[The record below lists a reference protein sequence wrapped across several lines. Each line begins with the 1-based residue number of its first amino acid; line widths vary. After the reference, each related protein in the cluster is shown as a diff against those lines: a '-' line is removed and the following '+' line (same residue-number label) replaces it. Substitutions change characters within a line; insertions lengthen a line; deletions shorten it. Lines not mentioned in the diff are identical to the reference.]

1 MLRRIFSYM
10 GKYKKY
16 AVLAIVCVTAE
27 ALFELIVPL
36 IMADLIDVGVVNGD
50 RQYIYRKGFQMV
62 ICALFALI
70 LGIGSSRF
78 SALAGQGLGAELRK
92 AEYESLQGFSFSNID
107 HFRVSSIVT
116 RLTSDVTN
124 IQNSVSTGLRPF
136 CRGPVMLVA
145 ATAVAFSLNGRL
157 AFVFLVALPILAVLL
172 FSIVS
177 HVQPLYTKMQTAID
191 MVNRIIQENLTAIR
205 VVKAYVKGEYET
217 EKFDEVNLNLKTQ
230 SEKAFRLAA
239 LNMPAM
245 QIVMYGTILS
255 ILWFGGRMIQVGKMQ
270 VGELTGF
277 LSYVMQILNSLM
289 MISNV
294 FLMMTRSMASGNRIL
309 EIIDEEVDIT
319 DREAEDHKVE
329 RGEVEFDHVY
339 FQYRKDAPEYILSD
353 VSLKIPAGSTFG
365 IIGQTGAA
373 KSTLIQ
379 LIPRLY
385 DATKGEVRIDGIPVK
400 KYKVEH
406 LRDAI
411 AVVLQKNTLFSG
423 TLIEN
428 LRWGKEDAT
437 MEEIEQACRIACA
450 DEFIDR
456 LADGY
461 ETEMEQGGVNVSG
474 GQKQRLCI
482 ARAILKR
489 PKVLI
494 LDDSTSAVDTATEA
508 KIRTMLKEELPDMTK
523 IIIAQRISSVCHADQ
538 ILILDDGKVSD
549 IGTHEELL
557 KRNEIYQEIY
567 ESQKEGAEL

>member
-1 MLRRIFSYM
+1 MLGRIFSYM
-10 GKYKKY
+10 GQYRKY
-16 AVLAIVCVTAE
+16 AVFAILCVAAE
-27 ALFELIVPL
+27 SMFELIVPL
-36 IMADLIDVGVVNGD
+36 IMADLLDVGVVNQD
-50 RQYIYRKGFQMV
+50 RHYIYVKGFQMV
-62 ICALFALI
+62 VCAVLALI
-70 LGIGSSRF
+70 LGVGSSRF
-78 SALAGQGLGAELRK
+78 SALAGQGFGAELRK
-92 AEYESLQGFSFSNID
+92 AEFESLQRFSFANID

-124 IQNSVSTGLRPF
+124 VQNSVSTGLRPF

-145 ATAVAFSLNGRL
+145 ATAVAFSINARL
-157 AFVFLVALPILAVLL
+157 ALVFLVALPILGILL
-172 FSIVS
+172 FIIVA
-177 HVQPLYTKMQTAID
+177 HVQPLYTKMQSAID
-191 MVNRIIQENLTAIR
+191 LVNRIIQENLTAIR

-217 EKFDEVNLNLKTQ
+217 EKFEKVNVNLKTQ
-230 SEKAFRLAA
+230 SERAFRLAA

-255 ILWFGGRMIQVGKMQ
+255 IIWFGGRMIQIGGMQ

-294 FLMMTRSMASGNRIL
+294 FLMMTRSMASGRRIL

-319 DREAEDHKVE
+319 DGEAVD
-329 RGEVEFDHVY
+329 REVENGEIEFEHV
-339 FQYRKDAPEYILSD
+339 FFKYRDEAKEYVLSD

-365 IIGQTGAA
+365 IIGQTGSA
-373 KSTLIQ
+373 KSTLVQ

-385 DATKGEVRIDGIPVK
+385 DATEGEVRIDGIPVK
-400 KYKVEH
+400 KYPVKH

-423 TLIEN
+423 TLLEN
-428 LRWGKEDAT
+428 LRWGKEDAS
-437 MEEIEQACRIACA
+437 MEEVETACRIACA
-450 DEFIDR
+450 DEFIER

-461 ETEMEQGGVNVSG
+461 NTEMGQGGVNVSG

-482 ARAILKR
+482 ARAVLKK

-494 LDDSTSAVDTATEA
+494 LDDSTSAVDTATES
-508 KIRTMLKEELPDMTK
+508 KIREMLKSELPHMTK
-523 IIIAQRISSVCHADQ
+523 IIIAQRISSVRGADN
-538 ILILDDGKVSD
+538 ILVLDDGKVSD

-557 KRNEIYQEIY
+557 EKNKIYREIY
-567 ESQKEGAEL
+567 ESQKEGADL

>member
-16 AVLAIVCVTAE
+16 AALAIACVAAE
-27 ALFELIVPL
+27 SMFELIVPL
-36 IMADLIDVGVVNGD
+36 IMADLIDVGVANQD
-50 RQYIYRKGFQMV
+50 RHYIYMKGFQMV
-62 ICALFALI
+62 ICAVLALL

-78 SALAGQGLGAELRK
+78 SALAGQGLGAQLRK
-92 AEYESLQGFSFSNID
+92 AEYEKLQGFSFANID

-136 CRGPVMLVA
+136 CRGPVMLA
-145 ATAVAFSLNGRL
+145 L
-157 AFVFLVALPILAVLL
+157 VFLVALPVLAVML
-172 FSIVS
+172 FTIVG
-177 HVQPLYTKMQTAID
+177 HVQPLYTKMQKAID
-191 MVNRIIQENLTAIR
+191 LVNRIIQENLTAIR

-217 EKFDEVNLNLKTQ
+217 EKFEEVNDNLKNQ
-230 SEKAFRLAA
+230 SERAFRLAA

-255 ILWFGGRMIQVGKMQ
+255 IIWFGGRMIQTGGMQ

-277 LSYVMQILNSLM
+277 LSYVMQILNSLS

-294 FLMMTRSMASGNRIL
+294 FLTLTRSMASGSRIL

-319 DREAEDHKVE
+319 DREAEDYDVKC
-329 RGEVEFDHVY
+329 GEIEFDHVY
-339 FQYRKDAPEYILSD
+339 FRYRKDAPED
-353 VSLKIPAGSTFG
+353 VLTDISLTISAGSTFG
-365 IIGQTGAA
+365 IIGQTGSA

-385 DATKGEVRIDGIPVK
+385 DATRGEVRIDGIPVR
-400 KYKVEH
+400 KYPMEH

-423 TLIEN
+423 TLLEN
-428 LRWGKEDAT
+428 LRWGKEDAA
-437 MEEIEQACRIACA
+437 MEEIKKACRIACA

-461 ETEMEQGGVNVSG
+461 ETEMGQGGVNVSG
-474 GQKQRLCI
+474 GQKQRICI
-482 ARAILKR
+482 ARAILKQ

-508 KIRTMLKEELPDMTK
+508 RIRTMLKEELPEMTK
-523 IIIAQRISSVCHADQ
+523 IIIAQRISSVRHADQ
-538 ILILDDGKVSD
+538 ILILDDGRVSD

-557 KRNEIYQEIY
+557 ARNKIYQEIY